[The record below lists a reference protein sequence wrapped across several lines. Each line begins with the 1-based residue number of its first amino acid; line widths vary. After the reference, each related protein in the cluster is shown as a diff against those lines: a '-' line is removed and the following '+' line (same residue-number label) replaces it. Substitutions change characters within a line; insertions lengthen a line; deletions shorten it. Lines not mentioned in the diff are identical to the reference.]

1 MRLRLLGWSSI
12 ATIRRL
18 DPWNT
23 ETMAGDPYSELGV
36 ARGASDEEVRSAF
49 RRLAKSCHPDLHPGD
64 QAASDRFK
72 SLSAAYDIVG
82 DPERRRQFDA
92 GLIDARGEPVR
103 QPYANSAGAY
113 SGGTFSDVFNDFFGD
128 ATWPGARQ
136 GNGRPGFHVRG
147 QDVRYTLEVGFQEA
161 IAGTKKRVTMPEGGV
176 LDLSVPEGVADGQV
190 LRLKGKGKPGFG
202 GGEPG
207 DALVEI
213 HVKPHP
219 DFQRIGEDIHMSLPV
234 SLDEAV
240 LGSKIEVSTPGGRLQ
255 LTLPK
260 GTSSGRVFR
269 LKGKGVRSSA
279 TGKQGALL
287 ITVHIV
293 MPDEIDEGLAYFMSE
308 WRKKHP
314 YSVR

>member
-1 MRLRLLGWSSI
+1 
-12 ATIRRL
+12 
-18 DPWNT
+18 
-23 ETMAGDPYSELGV
+23 MAGDPYSVLGV

-64 QAASDRFK
+64 KAAADRFK

-82 DPERRRQFDA
+82 DPERRRQYDA
-92 GLIDARGEPVR
+92 GLIDARGETVR
-103 QPYANSAGAY
+103 HPYANSAGAY
-113 SGGTFSDVFNDFFGD
+113 SGGTFSDVFNDFFAD
-128 ATWPGARQ
+128 AAGHGARP
-136 GNGRPGFHVRG
+136 NGRPGFHVRG
-147 QDVRYTLEVGFQEA
+147 QDVRYTLEVAFLDA
-161 IAGTKKRVTMPEGGV
+161 ISGTKKRVTMPEGGV
-176 LDLSVPEGVADGQV
+176 LDLAVPEGVSDGQM

-219 DFQRIGEDIHMSLPV
+219 DFQRSGDDIHMSLPV

-240 LGSKIEVSTPGGRLQ
+240 LGGKIEVATPTGRLQ

-269 LKGKGVRSSA
+269 LKGKGVRCSA

-287 ITVHIV
+287 ITVRIV
-293 MPDEIDEGLAYFMSE
+293 MPDEIDEGLAYFISE
-308 WRKKHP
+308 WKKKHP
-314 YSVR
+314 YNPRG

>member
-1 MRLRLLGWSSI
+1 
-12 ATIRRL
+12 
-18 DPWNT
+18 
-23 ETMAGDPYSELGV
+23 MAGDPYSVLGV
-36 ARGASDEEVRSAF
+36 ANAASDEEVRSAF

-64 QAASDRFK
+64 KAASDRFK

-103 QPYANSAGAY
+103 QPYANPSGAY
-113 SGGTFSDVFNDFFGD
+113 SGGTFSDVFNDFFSD
-128 ATWPGARQ
+128 SAWPGARSN
-136 GNGRPGFHVRG
+136 GANGRPGFHVRG
-147 QDVRYTLEVGFQEA
+147 QDVRYTLEVGFLEA

-176 LDLSVPEGVADGQV
+176 LDLTVPEGVADGQV

-202 GGEPG
+202 GGDPG

-213 HVKPHP
+213 HVKPHA
-219 DFQRIGEDIHMSLPV
+219 DYHRVGDDVHMTLPV

-240 LGSKIEVSTPGGRLQ
+240 LGGKIEVATPGGRLQ

-269 LKGKGVRSSA
+269 LKGKGARSSSS
-279 TGKQGALL
+279 GKHGALL

-293 MPDEIDEGLAYFMSE
+293 MPAEIDEGLAYFVSE

-314 YSVR
+314 YNPRG

>member
-1 MRLRLLGWSSI
+1 
-12 ATIRRL
+12 
-18 DPWNT
+18 
-23 ETMAGDPYSELGV
+23 MAGDPYSVLGV
-36 ARGASDEEVRSAF
+36 ASGASDDEVRSAF

-64 QAASDRFK
+64 NAASDRFK

-103 QPYANSAGAY
+103 QPYANPASAY
-113 SGGTFSDVFNDFFGD
+113 SGGTFSDVFNDFFADPTRHGGR
-128 ATWPGARQ
+128 T
-136 GNGRPGFHVRG
+136 NGRPGFHMRG
-147 QDVRYTLEVGFQEA
+147 QDVRYTLEVGFLEA

-176 LDLSVPEGVADGQV
+176 LDLTVPEGVADGQV

-202 GGEPG
+202 SGESG

-219 DFQRIGEDIHMSLPV
+219 DFQRVGDDIHMSLPV

-240 LGSKIEVSTPGGRLQ
+240 LGGKIEVATPGGRLQ
-255 LTLPK
+255 LILPK

-269 LKGKGVRSSA
+269 LKGKGARSSA
-279 TGKQGALL
+279 TGKVGALL
-287 ITVHIV
+287 ISVQIV
-293 MPDEIDEGLAYFMSE
+293 MPEEIDEGLAYFLSE